1 MCVCCNLQGS
11 GMRAH
16 LSIHHFN
23 GKCLLESF
31 FFHLQKRMNL
41 RYIFIVCF
49 SSHYF
54 LFSMNEI
61 AGNDEWFF
69 FRILIACVD

>member
-1 MCVCCNLQGS
+1 MFARIIFFSLTKTNESTIHIHCVFLFAF
-11 GMRAH
+11 M
-16 LSIHHFN
+16 
-23 GKCLLESF
+23 
-31 FFHLQKRMNL
+31 
-41 RYIFIVCF
+41 
-49 SSHYF
+49 F